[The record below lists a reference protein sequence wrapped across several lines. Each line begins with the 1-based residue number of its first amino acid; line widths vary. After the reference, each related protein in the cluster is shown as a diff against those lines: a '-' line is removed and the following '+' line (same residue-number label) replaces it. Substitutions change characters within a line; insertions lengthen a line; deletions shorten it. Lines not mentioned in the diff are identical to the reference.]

1 MPSRHTI
8 TYLSIAQKGLLDIVD
23 RIAKD
28 SAKAAAAFVEEI
40 DERIGMPARHP
51 KISVIPSDPV
61 MRSKGY
67 RMLVVGNYLVFY
79 VIVEDKA
86 EIRRVLH
93 AKRNYRFLLEGPP

>member
-8 TYLSIAQKGLLDIVD
+8 TYLSIAQKDLLDTVD

-28 SAKAAAAFVEEI
+28 SAKAAAAFIEEI
-40 DERIGMPARHP
+40 DERIGMLARHP
-51 KISVIPSDPV
+51 KIGVIPSDPV
-61 MRSKGY
+61 LRSKGY

-79 VIVEDKA
+79 VILEDRV

-93 AKRNYRFLLEGPP
+93 AKRNCRFLLE